1 MDKYKKG
8 DIVNAIITNTQ
19 PYGVFASFDGD
30 YSGLIHISEITD
42 KYVKDINDYVEVGDE
57 HVIPVS
63 HGEGRFVAPQEVLDD
78 LIANGQ
84 VAFQYVDEKGEVT
97 MESPYNPNGSMYA
110 IEGIVSKD
118 GRVLGKMGHS
128 ERQGENRNLNIYG
141 EMDQKLFE
149 AGVAYFKKEQ

>member
-1 MDKYKKG
+1 
-8 DIVNAIITNTQ
+8 
-19 PYGVFASFDGD
+19 
-30 YSGLIHISEITD
+30 
-42 KYVKDINDYVEVGDE
+42 
-57 HVIPVS
+57 VS
-63 HGEGRFVAPQEVLDD
+63 HGEGRFVAPKEVLDE